1 MTKNETIFTEPIR
14 KEQVIEGLCRDIF
27 ENANDAIFLIDARS
41 LDIIGINY
49 EAGNISGYSGKEIE
63 GKNIDIL
70 HRDEDKGIL
79 KDIFKELLEKGNIR
93 VDRLDLLKKDGSS
106 VPVEISAKV
115 IGPGE
120 RKVILAIVRDITCR
134 IKATNES
141 IKRNVELSALNEI
154 GSTANSTLDLEAMLQ
169 RSLLRVCEAT
179 RMPSGCIFLLDTE
192 TYRLIPSSY
201 LNIDDISLSEL
212 GSISKCECIGDMA
225 SIIKDPVLIGN
236 LKDYYK
242 ADTGHLMD
250 NGILSIVCVPILFR
264 DNPLGVIV
272 LAGLEKRDFT
282 AQDVNFFMSIAN
294 TIGAAINNA
303 GFFKEVQSQA
313 KNFSLLFESS
323 SKLTSTLNAAE
334 IIDIFKKYAVEATG
348 SDNCILYS
356 YDQATGNLSGM
367 EGNEGNEVKAFK
379 AEGAIF
385 EAIVNRNTVTVED
398 AYSKPGLPK
407 SILDKHGILSYI
419 CTPVLYKNDVIAVAV
434 LFSKNKRQKFFPQ
447 AMGLFNILVKQAEQS
462 YYNAMTVEDLK
473 KRNDELR
480 RVYDIQRKISRSIDL
495 DDTLKLIVDNVPY
508 LLKLPYCAIFLLDD
522 GQKEIAAVKASSSV
536 EEKYG
541 SMKFKME
548 ELVASRKALE
558 DMKPVVIENAPAYQN
573 IAQHIVRLL
582 DMKSVI
588 IMPLI
593 ARNKK
598 LGVLWLYNTTYP
610 IRFDEEEV
618 ARATSLSDQIA
629 IAIDNAKLFKELSNA
644 NTSLESSYEKLKEL
658 DDMKMEFFT
667 LISHE
672 LRTPLT
678 TIKGFTELLHDGM
691 LGPLN
696 TKQREKLGRII
707 TNIDK
712 ITDIVTSLSD
722 LTSIA
727 SKKYLLNAIP
737 VSMSEIIN
745 EVVNGMEFMAK
756 NKGIMINVKIPMNLP
771 LVSADKGKI
780 QQVVLN
786 LIDNAI
792 KYTDKGGEVNIDA
805 RDRGNFVLVSVQDT
819 GIGIPDSD
827 IEKIFS
833 GFYHA
838 GYKLS
843 YEYKGPG
850 LGLAIS
856 KGIIKSHGG
865 NIWAES
871 ETGKGSTFYFTVPKS
886 PPVEISASQSQ
897 KG

>member
-1 MTKNETIFTEPIR
+1 
-14 KEQVIEGLCRDIF
+14 
-27 ENANDAIFLIDARS
+27 
-41 LDIIGINY
+41 
-49 EAGNISGYSGKEIE
+49 
-63 GKNIDIL
+63 
-70 HRDEDKGIL
+70 
-79 KDIFKELLEKGNIR
+79 
-93 VDRLDLLKKDGSS
+93 
-106 VPVEISAKV
+106 
-115 IGPGE
+115 
-120 RKVILAIVRDITCR
+120 
-134 IKATNES
+134 
-141 IKRNVELSALNEI
+141 
-154 GSTANSTLDLEAMLQ
+154 
-169 RSLLRVCEAT
+169 
-179 RMPSGCIFLLDTE
+179 
-192 TYRLIPSSY
+192 
-201 LNIDDISLSEL
+201 
-212 GSISKCECIGDMA
+212 
-225 SIIKDPVLIGN
+225 
-236 LKDYYK
+236 
-242 ADTGHLMD
+242 
-250 NGILSIVCVPILFR
+250 
-264 DNPLGVIV
+264 
-272 LAGLEKRDFT
+272 
-282 AQDVNFFMSIAN
+282 
-294 TIGAAINNA
+294 
-303 GFFKEVQSQA
+303 
-313 KNFSLLFESS
+313 
-323 SKLTSTLNAAE
+323 
-334 IIDIFKKYAVEATG
+334 
-348 SDNCILYS
+348 
-356 YDQATGNLSGM
+356 
-367 EGNEGNEVKAFK
+367 
-379 AEGAIF
+379 
-385 EAIVNRNTVTVED
+385 
-398 AYSKPGLPK
+398 
-407 SILDKHGILSYI
+407 
-419 CTPVLYKNDVIAVAV
+419 
-434 LFSKNKRQKFFPQ
+434 
-447 AMGLFNILVKQAEQS
+447 
-462 YYNAMTVEDLK
+462 
-473 KRNDELR
+473 
-480 RVYDIQRKISRSIDL
+480 
-495 DDTLKLIVDNVPY
+495 
-508 LLKLPYCAIFLLDD
+508 
-522 GQKEIAAVKASSSV
+522 
-536 EEKYG
+536 
-541 SMKFKME
+541 
-548 ELVASRKALE
+548 
-558 DMKPVVIENAPAYQN
+558 
-573 IAQHIVRLL
+573 
-582 DMKSVI
+582 MKSVI